1 MSFII
6 KSRIQSLQYTRPML
20 CVLRGIISAF
30 LLSTAVIS
38 SASAVD
44 APTLYKASC
53 AVCHDSGALN
63 APKKGD
69 KAAWDNIK
77 KKGMPALVNG
87 VKNGMMQ
94 MPAGGL
100 CADCKDEDYRQLI
113 EYMSQ

>member
-1 MSFII
+1 MSFLIQFLT
-6 KSRIQSLQYTRPML
+6 QSLKDTRSIFN
-20 CVLRGIISAF
+20 VFRGIISAF
-30 LLSTAVIS
+30 LLSMAVIS

-44 APTLYKASC
+44 VPTLYKASC

-69 KAAWDNIK
+69 KTKWETIK

-87 VKNGMMQ
+87 VKSGMMQ

>member
-6 KSRIQSLQYTRPML
+6 KPLIHSLKDTRPML
-20 CVLRGIISAF
+20 CVFRGIISAF
-30 LLSTAVIS
+30 LLSMAVIS

-44 APTLYKASC
+44 VPTLYKASC

-69 KAAWDNIK
+69 KAAWDTIK
-77 KKGMPALVNG
+77 KKGMPALVNA
-87 VKNGMMQ
+87 VKSGMMQ

-100 CADCKDEDYRQLI
+100 CADCKDEDYRKLI
-113 EYMSQ
+113 DYMSQ

>member
-6 KSRIQSLQYTRPML
+6 QPLAQSLKNTRL
-20 CVLRGIISAF
+20 IFTVSRGIIAAL
-30 LLSTAVIS
+30 LLSMAGIS
-38 SASAVD
+38 SSSAVD
-44 APTLYKASC
+44 VPTLYRASC

-69 KAAWDNIK
+69 KAAWDTIK

-87 VKNGMMQ
+87 VKSGMMQ

-100 CADCKDEDYRQLI
+100 CTDCKDEDYRKLI

>member
-1 MSFII
+1 MSFF
-6 KSRIQSLQYTRPML
+6 KPSLTLMRPMFSSSII
-20 CVLRGIISAF
+20 VLVLSVALISP
-30 LLSTAVIS
+30 S
-38 SASAVD
+38 SAVD
-44 APTLYKASC
+44 APSVYKASC

-69 KAAWDNIK
+69 KVAWDSIK
-77 KKGMPALVNG
+77 KKGMPALVNA
-87 VKNGMMQ
+87 VKSGMMQ

>member
-6 KSRIQSLQYTRPML
+6 KPRIQSLQYTCLM
-20 CVLRGIISAF
+20 LRGV
-30 LLSTAVIS
+30 STALLISLALIS

-44 APTLYKASC
+44 VPTLYQASC

-69 KAAWDNIK
+69 KAAWDTIK
-77 KKGMPALVNG
+77 KKGMPALVNA
-87 VKNGMMQ
+87 VKSGMMQ

-113 EYMSQ
+113 DYMSR